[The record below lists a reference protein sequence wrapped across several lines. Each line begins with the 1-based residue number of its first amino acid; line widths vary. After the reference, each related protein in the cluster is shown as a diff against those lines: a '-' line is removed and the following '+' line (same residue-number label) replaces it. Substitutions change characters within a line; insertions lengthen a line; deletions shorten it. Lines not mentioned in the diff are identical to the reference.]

1 MALLILGIERW
12 LNTGME
18 ENGGPIDLE
27 IRQKIY
33 DTWIENSQASTDS
46 RNNQV
51 QS

>member
-18 ENGGPIDLE
+18 ENRGPIDLE

-33 DTWIENSQASTDS
+33 DTWIENSQSSTDN